1 MALQLE
7 IDPVDTTF
15 KIIVD
20 FGGAFKMCDLCAGW
34 VSFLSGDG
42 TKNFMKAYSFESVRP
57 EFES

>member
-7 IDPVDTTF
+7 IVPVDTTF

-20 FGGAFKMCDLCAGW
+20 FSGAFKMCDLCTGW
-34 VSFLSGDG
+34 VSFLSGDS
-42 TKNFMKAYSFESVRP
+42 TEKFTEAYSFESIRP